1 MITKAEV
8 YAGLIK
14 IQKSSGQGLSGIV
27 TVLGGDAYLFRKYLD
42 ELIEEGLVECHDGGG
57 SLGHPESN
65 RWYMPTK
72 GYNLWKDGIEN
83 GSRHSDISFLTHV
96 RLYLGAVEHDD
107 EPEYKDEDTRNKG
120 RWLNP
125 SAQVLIQNPDFMK
138 SYSEWLE
145 RNSEELEIM
154 KNLDDFYDTPTI
166 ELSEDDINWI
176 KSRGWYE
183 KNKSISNCLKSS
195 IKGSEQDLERL
206 SLTKQLVDLYKKSG
220 DKYKDDLKNALKEIE
235 DHDNNTLRRK
245 RINRWLENLDSD
257 KLIQECINE
266 KNPLN

>member
-1 MITKAEV
+1 MITKGEV

-27 TVLGGDAYLFRKYLD
+27 RVLGEDAHLFRKYLD
-42 ELIEEGLVECHDGGG
+42 ELIEEGLVECYDSGG

-72 GYNLWKDGIEN
+72 GYNLWKDGIKN
-83 GSRHSDISFLTHV
+83 GNSDISFITHV
-96 RLYLGAVEHDD
+96 RLYLGAVEHDE

-138 SYSEWLE
+138 SYSEWLV

-154 KNLDDFYDTPTI
+154 KNLDDFYDSPTI

-176 KSRGWYE
+176 KSRGWYG
-183 KNKSISNCLKSS
+183 KNKTVSNCLKSS
-195 IKGSEQDLERL
+195 INGFEQDLEKL
-206 SLTKQLVDLYKKSG
+206 SLTKQLINLYKS
-220 DKYKDDLKNALKEIE
+220 DMVKYKTELEKSQKDIDDI
-235 DHDNNTLRRK
+235 NTGSLIRK
-245 RINRWLENLDSD
+245 RINRWLESLEGD
-257 KLIQECINE
+257 KLIQECI
-266 KNPLN
+266 

>member
-1 MITKAEV
+1 M
-8 YAGLIK
+8 
-14 IQKSSGQGLSGIV
+14 SGIV
-27 TVLGGDAYLFRKYLD
+27 TVLGGDAHLFRQYLD

-65 RWYMPTK
+65 RWYMPIK

-96 RLYLGAVEHDD
+96 RLYLGAVEHDE

-154 KNLDDFYDTPTI
+154 KNLDDFYDSPTI
-166 ELSEDDINWI
+166 EFSTEETEWI

-183 KNKSISNCLKSS
+183 KNKTVSNCLKLS
-195 IKGSEQDLERL
+195 IDAIDSDKERL
-206 SLTKQLVDLYKKSG
+206 SLTKRIIELYKS
-220 DKYKDDLKNALKEIE
+220 DTVKYKTELEKSQKDIDDIHTES
-235 DHDNNTLRRK
+235 LRRK
-245 RINRWLENLDSD
+245 KLNKWLENLEGD
-257 KLIQECINE
+257 KLIQECI
-266 KNPLN
+266 